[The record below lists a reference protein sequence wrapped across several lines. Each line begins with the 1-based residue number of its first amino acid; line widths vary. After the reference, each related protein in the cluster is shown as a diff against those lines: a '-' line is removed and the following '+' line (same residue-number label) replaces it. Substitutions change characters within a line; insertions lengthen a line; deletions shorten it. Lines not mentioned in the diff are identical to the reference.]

1 MKGFIATAVTALPL
15 ATTTRATCESPSVR
29 KSWSALT
36 LDERAEYINSTL
48 CLMNPV
54 LAPAK
59 TGTYGSKSRW
69 DELLVAHVAQV
80 QFIHVVG
87 AFFPWHRWYTRVH
100 ENLLRDECGYT
111 GPYPYW
117 DEQEDQ
123 ARAPLENASVW
134 STSPTAGFG
143 TGNTDADGCVQD
155 GPFAYLPLN
164 LTTEL
169 TRTSDSC
176 LKRVFNQTHFDSVSQ
191 TIVDSCMDIDD
202 YWSMWAC
209 LGNTP
214 HTGGHF
220 GVGGTME
227 HVSFSAFDPIFFL
240 HHTNLDRLWTQW
252 QSKNASRLT
261 AMGGPL
267 VATQTLFGEAQPSFL
282 GVSAF
287 VPYFGD
293 HGNVTTVNHTLW
305 LAGLAENI
313 TVADAMDVSNEKI
326 CITYE

>member
-1 MKGFIATAVTALPL
+1 
-15 ATTTRATCESPSVR
+15 
-29 KSWSALT
+29 SALT
-36 LDERAEYINSTL
+36 ESERTEYINSTL
-48 CLMNPV
+48 CLMDPER
-54 LAPAK
+54 APAK

-69 DELLVAHVAQV
+69 DELLVSHVAQV
-80 QFIHVVG
+80 QFIHVTG

-117 DEQEDQ
+117 DEQADQ
-123 ARAPLENASVW
+123 ASAPLQNASVW
-134 STSPTAGFG
+134 STSLTAGFG
-143 TGNTDADGCVQD
+143 TGNTDENDCVVD

-169 TRTSDSC
+169 TRTNNSC
-176 LKRVFNQTHFDSVSQ
+176 MTRVFNQTQFDSVSQ
-191 TIVDSCMDIDD
+191 EIVDSCMDIDG
-202 YWSMWAC
+202 YWTMWSC

-252 QSKNASRLT
+252 QSMNTTRLT

-267 VATQTLFGEAQPSFL
+267 VAPAAPFGTAQPSFL
-282 GVSAF
+282 GVDAF

-293 HGNVTTVNHTLW
+293 NGNITILNHTLW
-305 LAGLAENI
+305 MAGIVDSI
-313 TVADAMDVSNEKI
+313 TVADAMSVDNEGI
-326 CITYE
+326 CIKYA